1 MLFITTTALVRI
13 LSFLKE
19 TSCLTLLPWK
29 SCVVHF
35 HLISVTAGMAVS
47 THRTLSPDLFSDGM
61 SHCVLVV
68 SSHSSEAAGKHVFV
82 NLGIG
87 SDAKRSISRCET
99 WIVGASYLPGKHTG
113 SLQQFL
119 SSIWVFWKQQTA
131 WHFLLESHLKVQF
144 YLIRVTSGMLVNTHR
159 TLYPAI
165 FSHQMVH
172 CVPVVSIHHSEN
184 VQNIFLWTWELGP
197 NGKISIFPLVKAG
210 HFQP

>member
-1 MLFITTTALVRI
+1 MVQCFLCVSLHNFEITSKMLLWTWELGSFAKTNIFYQQKVENCNLRTCQKNPLVHFSLHYNNSLVR
-13 LSFLKE
+13 
-19 TSCLTLLPWK
+19 
-29 SCVVHF
+29 
-35 HLISVTAGMAVS
+35 
-47 THRTLSPDLFSDGM
+47 
-61 SHCVLVV
+61 
-68 SSHSSEAAGKHVFV
+68 
-82 NLGIG
+82 
-87 SDAKRSISRCET
+87 
-99 WIVGASYLPGKHTG
+99 
-113 SLQQFL
+113 
-119 SSIWVFWKQQTA
+119 IWVFWKQQTA

>member
-1 MLFITTTALVRI
+1 
-13 LSFLKE
+13 
-19 TSCLTLLPWK
+19 
-29 SCVVHF
+29 
-35 HLISVTAGMAVS
+35 
-47 THRTLSPDLFSDGM
+47 M
-61 SHCVLVV
+61 SHCVLGV
-68 SSHSSEAAGKHVFV
+68 SLHSFVTAGKHVFV

-113 SLQQFL
+113 SLQQIL

-144 YLIRVTSGMLVNTHR
+144 YLIRVTSGMWVNTHR